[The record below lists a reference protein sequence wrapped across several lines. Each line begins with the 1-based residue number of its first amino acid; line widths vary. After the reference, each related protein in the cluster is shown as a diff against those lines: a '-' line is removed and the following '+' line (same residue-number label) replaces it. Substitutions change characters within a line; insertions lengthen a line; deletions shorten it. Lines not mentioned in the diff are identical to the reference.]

1 MNAIIMAAGLG
12 SRFKEMTKNR
22 PKSLLEING
31 TPNLVRTLRMLHDAN
46 INDIY
51 IVVGYLH
58 EQFEILQNQYP
69 DLKELN
75 LHFLYND
82 HFSDYNNVYSFA
94 CASKYFGDSFVI
106 DADTVLRDNVF
117 LYHPQKSTYYTILRT
132 IHGVEW
138 CPLTDSNGEVVKM
151 SVTDDHVPSMSGISY
166 WDKVTA
172 QTILKALPKFSQ
184 TSQLLEKKGYWDD
197 IPVALLN
204 QISVTTHQVK
214 DTSMYEMD
222 TQENYR
228 TIQKLLKEQV

>member
-94 CASKYFGDSFVI
+94 CASK
-106 DADTVLRDNVF
+106 
-117 LYHPQKSTYYTILRT
+117 
-132 IHGVEW
+132 
-138 CPLTDSNGEVVKM
+138 
-151 SVTDDHVPSMSGISY
+151 
-166 WDKVTA
+166 
-172 QTILKALPKFSQ
+172 
-184 TSQLLEKKGYWDD
+184 
-197 IPVALLN
+197 
-204 QISVTTHQVK
+204 
-214 DTSMYEMD
+214 
-222 TQENYR
+222 
-228 TIQKLLKEQV
+228 